1 MKQIIIEAGHHFKPG
16 SPDPGAVSGTYKEA
30 DLTLYAKGRIAHYI
44 RSFYP
49 EVEVLL
55 DKDTDTLKEV
65 LNWIRSVEGSNSII
79 YSLHWN
85 SASSSAATGVEA
97 FISDKASAL
106 SKKMARRAVDVIH
119 KISGIRDRGVKTE
132 TQSARGKLGI
142 LNTASPATLIEFA
155 FINNPKDREDFFEWQ
170 EQIYITLAH
179 EMAYQALNN

>member
-1 MKQIIIEAGHHFKPG
+1 MRKIIIESGHHFKPG
-16 SPDPGAVSGTYKEA
+16 KPDPGSVSDGYKEA
-30 DLTLYAKGRIAHYI
+30 ELTRYAKNRVAYHL
-44 RSFYP
+44 RTLHP
-49 EVEVLL
+49 DVEVLL
-55 DKDTDTLKEV
+55 DDDEKTLSEV
-65 LNWIRSVEGSNSII
+65 LKWIREVEGNISII

-85 SASSSAATGVEA
+85 SASSSSATGVEA
-97 FISDKASAL
+97 FVSDKASAL